1 MLLRWRCIGKTVPF
15 LSPTGRRS
23 AHILCL
29 TAILSP
35 TLSAYRTF
43 RCAWTFSWWIPLF
56 DEIRTGRIHD
66 RGSRDDGNRL
76 SPPAACRIARR
87 SKCSGFDDD
96 SPWSTW
102 MLWMRAMGLRH
113 QRFLCAVICLVPPH
127 QRRFWDV
134 IPPTDEWNVLCLTI
148 KCDCVLFC
156 FQKVW
161 TIAFVCG
168 IIFHEVIESFLL
180 DGLWWFYFN
189 RTQSLFL
196 YLFAFFCLTSIVT
209 LQYKIL
215 HFWIFCW
222 QIT

>member
-23 AHILCL
+23 AHILRL

-76 SPPAACRIARR
+76 SPPAAWRIARR

-102 MLWMRAMGLRH
+102 SPARYGHLDAVNAGDGTSASAIPLCRHMPCSTSSATLLRCDTADRRMKCPLFDDKVRLRAILFPKGVDNSVCLWYNLS
-113 QRFLCAVICLVPPH
+113 
-127 QRRFWDV
+127 WSD
-134 IPPTDEWNVLCLTI
+134 WVLSVDL
-148 KCDCVLFC
+148 
-156 FQKVW
+156 
-161 TIAFVCG
+161 G
-168 IIFHEVIESFLL
+168 
-180 DGLWWFYFN
+180 
-189 RTQSLFL
+189 
-196 YLFAFFCLTSIVT
+196 
-209 LQYKIL
+209 
-215 HFWIFCW
+215 
-222 QIT
+222 